1 MNNDLS
7 SYFEDP
13 EFKDL
18 LAKYEGMAESHTPTY
33 FDAEE
38 LTDIAEYY
46 AGQGEEK
53 KAEEAIDF
61 ALRLH
66 PTNTD
71 ALVFKSR
78 SLCIKGKLSE
88 AYQVMN
94 LIEDPSDREVKFLKA
109 DLLME
114 ERRMEEAEAI
124 HLELAQTE
132 NESTE
137 VLLDII
143 MTYMDANQ
151 KEYAAKWIG
160 KLRDK
165 GLNET
170 NSQKF
175 RDLWCDFCMTFGY
188 PEQATQAF
196 QLSLDENPY
205 SIPHWNG
212 MAKCY
217 FAQNEIE
224 KAHEAVDFALAIDEN
239 NLEALE
245 VKGFCYMQNENY
257 EEALAI
263 YQRLLPQAQVPSRI
277 YALLVKC
284 YLDMEKATEA
294 KTTCLEWLKQC
305 PKLTAFE
312 KSEIYSYIALCCFN
326 LYQAEEGMK
335 YIDDS
340 LNLEPA
346 FRGAI
351 LQKGMLHLQL
361 SQNKEAEELFQKVL
375 DISPDDEQSEIMY
388 NVANCYF
395 FLRMFPETL
404 EWCKKIIEGYPD
416 EQMEA
421 LHMVAC
427 CYYSMFDIESCLKY
441 LTRVWELGNH
451 SFDEEY
457 LNDKRFKHM
466 FDNIALLNKRNRTKE
481 K

>member
-1 MNNDLS
+1 MNNDMS

-18 LAKYEGMAESHTPTY
+18 LAKYEGMAKSHTPTY

-46 AGQGEEK
+46 AGLGEEE
-53 KAEEAIDF
+53 KAEKAIDF
-61 ALRLH
+61 ALHLH

-88 AYQVMN
+88 AYQIMN

-114 ERRMEEAEAI
+114 ERRMEEAEAV

-132 NESTE
+132 NESSE

-151 KEYAAKWIG
+151 KDYAAKWIE
-160 KLRDK
+160 KLRKK
-165 GLNET
+165 GFNET

-175 RDLWCDFCMTFGY
+175 RDVWCDFCMTFGY

-196 QLSLDENPY
+196 QLSLDEYPY
-205 SIPHWNG
+205 SISHWNG

-224 KAHEAVDFALAIDEN
+224 KAHEAVDYALAIDEN

-245 VKGFCYMQNENY
+245 VKGFCHIQNENY
-257 EEALAI
+257 EEALTI
-263 YQRLLPQAQVPSRI
+263 YKQLLPKSKVPSRI

-284 YLDMEKATEA
+284 YLDMENATDA
-294 KTTCLEWLKQC
+294 KSTCLEWIKQC

-312 KSEIYSYIALCCFN
+312 KSEIYSYIAMCCFN

-335 YIDDS
+335 YIDAALD
-340 LNLEPA
+340 LEPA

-361 SQNKEAEELFQKVL
+361 SENKKAEDLFLKVL
-375 DISPDDEQSEIMY
+375 DISPDDEQSEILY

-404 EWCKKIIEGYPD
+404 KWCRKIIEGYPE
-416 EQMEA
+416 EQTEA
-421 LHMVAC
+421 LYLTAC
-427 CYYSMFDIESCLKY
+427 CHYSMFEIESCLKC
-441 LTRVWELGNH
+441 LTRIWELGNH
-451 SFDEEY
+451 SFEEEY

-466 FDNIALLNKRNRTKE
+466 FDYIALLNKRNHTKE
-481 K
+481 

>member
-1 MNNDLS
+1 MNNDMS

-18 LAKYEGMAESHTPTY
+18 LAKYEGMAKSHTPTY

-46 AGQGEEK
+46 AGLGEEE
-53 KAEEAIDF
+53 KAEKAIDF
-61 ALRLH
+61 ALHLH

-88 AYQVMN
+88 AYQIMN

-114 ERRMEEAEAI
+114 ERRMEEAEAV

-132 NESTE
+132 NESSE

-151 KEYAAKWIG
+151 KDYAAKWIE
-160 KLRDK
+160 KLREK
-165 GLNET
+165 GFNET

-175 RDLWCDFCMTFGY
+175 RDVWCDFCMTFGY

-196 QLSLDENPY
+196 QLSLDEYPY
-205 SIPHWNG
+205 SISHWNG

-224 KAHEAVDFALAIDEN
+224 KAHEAVDYALAIDEN

-245 VKGFCYMQNENY
+245 VKGFCHIQNENY
-257 EEALAI
+257 EEALTI
-263 YQRLLPQAQVPSRI
+263 YKQLLPKSKVPSRI

-284 YLDMEKATEA
+284 YLDMENATDA
-294 KTTCLEWLKQC
+294 KSTCLEWLKQC

-312 KSEIYSYIALCCFN
+312 KSEIYSYIAMCCFN

-335 YIDDS
+335 YIDAALD
-340 LNLEPA
+340 LEPA

-361 SQNKEAEELFQKVL
+361 SENKKAEDLFLKVL
-375 DISPDDEQSEIMY
+375 DISPDDEQSEILY

-404 EWCKKIIEGYPD
+404 KWCRKIIEGYPE
-416 EQMEA
+416 EQTEA
-421 LHMVAC
+421 LYLTAC
-427 CYYSMFDIESCLKY
+427 CHYSMFEIDSCLKC
-441 LTRVWELGNH
+441 LTSIWELGNH
-451 SFDEEY
+451 SFEEEY

-466 FDNIALLNKRNRTKE
+466 FDYIALLNKRNHTKE
-481 K
+481 